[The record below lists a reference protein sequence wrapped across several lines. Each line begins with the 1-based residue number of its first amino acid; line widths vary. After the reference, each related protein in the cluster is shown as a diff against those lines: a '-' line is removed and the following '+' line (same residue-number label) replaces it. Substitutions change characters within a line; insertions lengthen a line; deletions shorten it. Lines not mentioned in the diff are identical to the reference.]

1 MPNSNKFLKPFIPN
15 PSLLD
20 STPGDPLGYVSRD
33 GLWAAV
39 PCGTKYVILH
49 NGRQI
54 HTSNNLKTAKS
65 YISKSSKAAKKTTS
79 SLEKFL

>member
-1 MPNSNKFLKPFIPN
+1 MPNSKFQKPFIPN
-15 PSLLD
+15 HSLLD

-65 YISKSSKAAKKTTS
+65 YISKSSKAAQKTTS